1 MVKID
6 IRSSVRSVAIVML
19 CAAAAGTVSAAGT
32 QEAAQPAE
40 RMTIELQGGYKME
53 GQDTGWFEETVEE
66 RYNVEIVWNNV
77 PKGGTQMETH
87 LATGK
92 FFDAGF
98 VWKSPKELYY
108 NALTRGIPEEMVVEH
123 MPNYTKIFREQN
135 PIAWRMNRN
144 PEDPSEFLSL
154 AGMNANNGLPRL
166 LPAFRLH
173 WATAVGVEVPGY
185 APENIMVLSEEKR
198 VHFLNHDLTFAW
210 FEEMLYA
217 FRDGDPD
224 GNGKAD
230 TIPWGAN
237 NRSRWSFGGL
247 MGAFDIGAFAVGG
260 GTRYNSLVDGELLA
274 WAVAPGYRQFLK
286 KMAAWYRDGILDN
299 EFTNI
304 NNNQMGEKLC
314 AGTLAAATVVADD
327 AASSEGQLS
336 SRPPD
341 CITAEADLGMDGA
354 ATIVTKPLVGPDGSQ
369 GAVHYDTS
377 GSGGLRVAGFIGAHV
392 TDERLPRILEVLDY
406 VHYSVDDPRVY
417 VHRDFGQP
425 GTHFEWKGEEYE
437 SQVTIYPPDGS
448 RQRRPVSAQ
457 LEQRQVPVLF
467 QVRAARGGRE
477 VLGLHVV
484 RRRRPGVLLVSL
496 PVGPSGGD
504 PGGRDGD
511 QARHGGEHAGGGVLL
526 QGDHRS
532 ARRRCRVGRLC
543 AAVARPRRC
552 RDHGGA
558 GEGRRSSPAS
568 RRATSGIEAPG

>member
-53 GQDTGWFEETVEE
+53 GQDTGWFQETVEE

-437 SQVTIYPPDGS
+437 SQVTIYPQTEVGS
-448 RQRRPVSAQ
+448 AGRFQHNWNSGKYPSYFKYARP
-457 LEQRQVPVLF
+457 
-467 QVRAARGGRE
+467 
-477 VLGLHVV
+477 
-484 RRRRPGVLLVSL
+484 
-496 PVGPSGGD
+496 
-504 PGGRDGD
+504 
-511 QARHGGEHAGGGVLL
+511 
-526 QGDHRS
+526 
-532 ARRRCRVGRLC
+532 
-543 AAVARPRRC
+543 AAVVKYWDFMLSDDGGQAFSLYPYRWDLLEETQVGEMEIKHGTAVNTLEEEFYYKAITGQLDVDAEWDAYVQQWN
-552 RDHGGA
+552 DHGGA
-558 GEGRRSSPAS
+558 AIMAELAK
-568 RRATSGIEAPG
+568 APIVAGFKTGDLRY